1 MDGTAADQVNRRCR
15 ITGSL
20 RPDILLDVQETLHTN
35 RLYVR
40 ELQAAYEF
48 ANTTPLTTELPF
60 VTAEDL
66 QEFMTELTMHQR
78 LMKLQF

>member
-20 RPDILLDVQETLHTN
+20 LDVQETLHTN
-35 RLYVR
+35 RLYVH
-40 ELQAAYEF
+40 ELMAAYEF

-66 QEFMTELTMHQR
+66 QESMKELSMHQR